1 MSCTIQ
7 LFKAVKCIYPLKN
20 NKYKGVCFV
29 CLSDNLQA
37 LDNVEKACKVYLK
50 KHKPT
55 KSYTIS
61 ESKLFFCPNYP
72 RDAPRN
78 KTTLIHEQCSGT
90 ETGP

>member
-1 MSCTIQ
+1 MSGTLQ
-7 LFKAVKCIYPLKN
+7 LFKAVKCIYPRDK
-20 NKYKGVCFV
+20 KYKSVSFT

-50 KHKPT
+50 KHMPI

-61 ESKLFFCPNYP
+61 ESDLFFCPTYP

-78 KTTLIHEQCSGT
+78 KITLIHDHEQCS
-90 ETGP
+90 